1 MRPWKEIVAEAK
13 DRNKE
18 KTEQERRRKIAKTA
32 LKGSAA
38 LKGEGGRK
46 EGKLSPEELDLKRKE
61 LKLRKRFQK
70 TRESGEAR
78 KAAHFAWTKEQAEKN
93 KAERLQKLKEK
104 EKNLKQKE
112 SESHKEKAK
121 QAIRG
126 IKTEKITDKE
136 GDITAYGKAIGNV
149 VSVAGGVAKAAFH
162 GARHLAAKKA
172 AEKEA
177 KKKTEIDVGTKI
189 PERRE
194 RKSGIM
200 GGRPTKTTSPT
211 TSPTASKS
219 SLSSPASSERKEPK
233 RLLPAIKRLAPASKG
248 LPPSG
253 GAPEGSR
260 GPKAITLG
268 QRARQNPRIKSGLIS
283 QRMTNEEFSNWR
295 EEFIIEIDGKKNKEK
310 IVDVMRG
317 KNKIVINPNMNEEN
331 IQEIAPLIG
340 ILARLAGSA
349 VARGIAA
356 RGAGFAARGALR
368 KKAVDFV
375 SQKGG
380 EMTADMVQKRFKKKF
395 KNEDEEIEEGFA
407 LMQSKI
413 TKAAN
418 HLYTVAGYMVDE
430 NEKITESYDDETFRQ
445 HSRETFSSHSPSELR
460 ARTASVLKKMKEMNA
475 NVEKPKKKKK
485 KKKKAVAEE
494 CGCMDDKNKVLAT
507 AIFKKALSDKKKK
520 NFQLNS
526 GIIGEGVDKES
537 MKCNKPKAQAHGS
550 GETGKS
556 HIVKACEGGTEK
568 IIRFGQLGVKG
579 SPKKEGE
586 SKAYASRRHRFQTR
600 HAKNIAKGK
609 MSAAYWSNLVK
620 W

>member
-1 MRPWKEIVAEAK
+1 MRPWKEVIAEAR

-18 KTEQERRRKIAKTA
+18 QAEQERRKKIAKTA

-38 LKGEGGRK
+38 LKGKGGEK
-46 EGKLSPEELDLKRKE
+46 GGKLSPEELDLKRKE

-78 KAAHFAWTKEQAEKN
+78 KAAHFTWTKEQAEKN

-104 EKNLKQKE
+104 EKKLKEKE
-112 SESHKEKAK
+112 VESHKEKAK
-121 QAIRG
+121 KSIRD
-126 IKTEKITDKE
+126 IKIEKITDKE

-149 VSVAGGVAKAAFH
+149 ASVAGGVAKAAFH
-162 GARHLAAKKA
+162 GARHIATKKR
-172 AEKEA
+172 AENEA
-177 KKKTEIDVGTKI
+177 SKKTEVGVGSKI

-200 GGRPTKTTSPT
+200 GGRPSRPRPTTSPT
-211 TSPTASKS
+211 TSPTGSSSASV
-219 SLSSPASSERKEPK
+219 PEPK
-233 RLLPAIKRLAPASKG
+233 RLVPSTKRLPPAGG
-248 LPPSG
+248 LAQG
-253 GAPEGSR
+253 R
-260 GPKAITLG
+260 PKAKTLG
-268 QRARQNPRIKSGLIS
+268 QRARQNPKIRAGLIA
-283 QRMTNEEFSNWR
+283 QRNEEFSIWR
-295 EEFIIEIDGKKNKEK
+295 EEFIIEVDGEKSKEKKEK

-317 KNKIVINPNMNEEN
+317 KNKIEINPNIKEERDEEGGMSRNE
-331 IQEIAPLIG
+331 
-340 ILARLAGSA
+340 LATVER
-349 VARGIAA
+349 AA
-356 RGAGFAARGALR
+356 KSLR
-368 KKAVDFV
+368 KKIKSPNQQLPAWV
-375 SQKGG
+375 
-380 EMTADMVQKRFKKKF
+380 
-395 KNEDEEIEEGFA
+395 
-407 LMQSKI
+407 QSKI
-413 TKAAN
+413 TKAAD
-418 HLYTVAGYMVDE
+418 HLDTVADYMMGE
-430 NEKITESYDDETFRQ
+430 TEKVAEAYDDETFRQ
-445 HSRETFSSHSPSELR
+445 HSRETFSSHTPSESR
-460 ARTASVLKKMKEMNA
+460 SRTASVLKKMKEMNA

-485 KKKKAVAEE
+485 KKAVAEE
-494 CGCMDDKNKVLAT
+494 CGCMDDKKKVLAT
-507 AIFKKALSDKKKK
+507 AILKKVLSDKKKK

-526 GIIGEGVDKES
+526 EIIGEGVDKDM

-609 MSAAYWSNLVK
+609 MSAAYWANKVK